1 MYPPQIESPHPS
13 IALSTKPPF
22 ELESERQ
29 TRSQGAVRAGAPR
42 SRLAA
47 RVERVLTAAAAG
59 QPQVVLDV
67 KASELLGDAGSVAVA
82 IRGVLSRARPGLTS
96 QWRVTQAFTRFGLD
110 HELLDSLAH
119 ADPEI
124 RVAGARLCGALRLT
138 DAVPWLGDLLD
149 DPDPRVRDAAV
160 RALGKTGG
168 RRAVDTLMSA
178 VDRIPPGR
186 LAIELYHAAS
196 DFELESL
203 LRQPVSPQAE
213 VPIIMACGLSGD
225 VLRAPWLVGMA
236 QDRDLESRLRVAACR
251 ALAMIRHPAAAD
263 ALRTLATEADPDVKR
278 AAVRARRRVN
288 SALKRR
294 LA

>member
-1 MYPPQIESPHPS
+1 M
-13 IALSTKPPF
+13 
-22 ELESERQ
+22 
-29 TRSQGAVRAGAPR
+29 
-42 SRLAA
+42 AA
-47 RVERVLTAAAAG
+47 RVERVLTAALAG
-59 QPQVVLDV
+59 EPNVVLDV
-67 KASELLGDAGSVAVA
+67 KASDLLGDAASVALA
-82 IRGVLSRARPGLTS
+82 IRGVLGRAQPGLTS
-96 QWRVTQAFTRFGLD
+96 QWRVTQAFMRSGLD
-110 HELLDSLAH
+110 RELLDSLAH

-149 DPDPRVRDAAV
+149 DPEPRVRDAAI

-178 VDRIPPGR
+178 ADRIRPGR

-196 DFELESL
+196 DVELEFL
-203 LRQPVSPQAE
+203 QRRPVSPQAE

-225 VLRAPWLVGMA
+225 VLRAPWLAGMA
-236 QDRDLESRLRVAACR
+236 QDRELESRLRVAACR

-263 ALRTLATEADPDVKR
+263 TLRTLATEADPDVKR

-288 SALKRR
+288 AALKWR